1 METDGDRELAGGVA
15 ARYDNIPC
23 ANSHET
29 RPSLFAL
36 VRCQT
41 RKQCGPRTEAEE
53 SNGAGILNTP
63 EYLPLPRPRPLGL
76 SDTRG
81 AGFSTALSCTYGHV
95 TDSVRPS
102 SAVRGGINAVK
113 KMS

>member
-63 EYLPLPRPRPLGL
+63 EYLPLRSRAPWQA
-76 SDTRG
+76 RG
-81 AGFSTALSCTYGHV
+81 GGFSTALVHV
-95 TDSVRPS
+95 RSRD
-102 SAVRGGINAVK
+102 
-113 KMS
+113 

>member
-1 METDGDRELAGGVA
+1 MAGGMA

-63 EYLPLPRPRPLGL
+63 EYLPPRAARP
-76 SDTRG
+76 DK
-81 AGFSTALSCTYGHV
+81 H
-95 TDSVRPS
+95 
-102 SAVRGGINAVK
+102 RGGKAFLDR
-113 KMS
+113 SPRARTAT

>member
-63 EYLPLPRPRPLGL
+63 EYLPLRPRALGRHEGVA
-76 SDTRG
+76 SRP
-81 AGFSTALSCTYGHV
+81 LSCTYGHV
-95 TDSVRPS
+95 TDFS
-102 SAVRGGINAVK
+102 SAIVRGTWWNKRGEENALIL
-113 KMS
+113 

>member
-1 METDGDRELAGGVA
+1 MYEKEEEKARMRGEGRKDGDRRRQRDGGVA

-23 ANSHET
+23 ANSHGT

-41 RKQCGPRTEAEE
+41 RKQCGPRTKAEE

-63 EYLPLPRPRPLGL
+63 EYLPHRSAPSAGTRGWLFDRSLVHVRPR
-76 SDTRG
+76 D
-81 AGFSTALSCTYGHV
+81 
-95 TDSVRPS
+95 
-102 SAVRGGINAVK
+102 
-113 KMS
+113 